1 MIAFRQF
8 VARTFKS
15 FFVVAVFVVAV
26 LSIIPQSVYAAPNM
40 DGGGGGVGGCSGS
53 IWEYSYTVV
62 TNPFPPGSG
71 GAAAFYAVYGGD
83 SYTVQSAYQTATVG
97 DMDEGC
103 IEEPTA
109 PYVGIIATP
118 ASITSGGSS
127 LLTWSSD
134 YVTSCTGTNF
144 STSGA
149 TSGSLIVSPSSSVA
163 YLITCTDG
171 AQTISSSAT
180 VTVSAPVVAPT
191 ASLSANPT
199 SFILGASSVITWS
212 STNATSCT
220 GTNFSTA
227 SATAGSVT
235 VVPSQTTSYLVSCTG
250 AGGSASASRTVT
262 VNLPAAPTATLSAN
276 PTSLVAG
283 ASSVITWSSTNAT
296 SCTGTNFSTAS
307 ATAGS
312 VTVIPSQ
319 TTSYLV
325 SCTGAGG
332 SAAASQTVTVS
343 SIPSPTVSLSA
354 TPTSL
359 NSGSSATLTWSSTN
373 AVSCVGSGFET
384 GGNTSGSIS
393 TGALSASTNYS
404 ITCTGASAVSSGTW
418 QYSESDISD
427 FACPL
432 TDPNK
437 AYSSVPTCPSNPTGK
452 TCSIPTCKVNT
463 ISACSINTDI
473 YSCVGASPA
482 VTPQTAFATANVQVN
497 STSSGA
503 LSGSCSVSPTSV
515 YTGSPVTWTAS
526 AWGGAGSYT
535 YSWSGTDSLS
545 GAVASI
551 SKTYTTVGTKTAS
564 ITITSPSGATSVT
577 LQGEKHCSGGTKV
590 GSYGTTEDGVGFTLN
605 TSSMAGVCAG
615 ITPAG
620 GCCSVDVRETLNSA
634 GQPVN
639 TYYRYEAYSN
649 ASLASKT
656 STSGS
661 TTRHNYL
668 AGMATASNASVT
680 ASCSNSV
687 VVGVSLADL
696 TTGSLSPASVTAGV
710 NTTFTA
716 GVTNR
721 GGAATP
727 VFGSRMYVCLTSDS
741 ACLNNYLTKSDSIWS
756 RIFSFFINFAEAN
769 TSIKIALSRIS
780 IVAGGSGTQTGSY
793 TFPSPGSYQMRF
805 CADTPLN
812 EVNESNELD
821 NCSVWTSLTVN
832 PGAVTA
838 SCSPTPST
846 GYVGD
851 SLTWTVTPSGGVGS
865 YTYVW
870 SGTDGLLGTGVTV
883 SKTYATAGTK
893 SASVIVTSGA
903 GSVTATCAAGTIQN
917 TPTVLITV
925 TPNVIIKGVTS
936 PRIDWTSSYATS
948 CTGTNFPTGS
958 ATVGSVTVSPPVT
971 TTYGITCT
979 NGTRSASSSATVT
992 VNPADIALS
1001 ISPAV
1006 TVRQGDPAT
1015 VSWGVVG
1022 TPDSCSISGP
1032 GLSSTAFSGAQSVII
1047 NQQSTYTMNCLT
1059 GGVPSSKSVTIGVTP
1074 RFDEF

>member
-1 MIAFRQF
+1 MVAMMAPHRFALPAF
-8 VARTFKS
+8 KI
-15 FFVVAVFVVAV
+15 FFVVAIFAVVLFSTVPELAHAG
-26 LSIIPQSVYAAPNM
+26 PAAT
-40 DGGGGGVGGCSGS
+40 GGCGVT
-53 IWEYSYTVV
+53 WEYTYTLV
-62 TNPFPPGSG
+62 TNPFPPGSAG
-71 GAAAFYAVYGGD
+71 EAAFRFVYGGD
-83 SYTVQSAYQTATVG
+83 SYSVQSTYQVARIG
-97 DMDEGC
+97 DEGGGDC
-103 IEEPTA
+103 IEEPTT
-109 PYVGIIATP
+109 PTVGIIATP
-118 ASITSGGSS
+118 SSIDNGSSS
-127 LLTWSSD
+127 LLSWSSD

-144 STSGA
+144 STGGA
-149 TSGSLIVSPSSSVA
+149 ISGSLIVSPASSVT
-163 YLITCTDG
+163 YSITCTDG
-171 AQTISSSAT
+171 FQTVSSSAT

-191 ASLSANPT
+191 ATLSANPT
-199 SFILGASSVITWS
+199 SLVVGLSSTLTWS

-235 VVPSQTTSYLVSCTG
+235 VTPSQTTSYLVSCTG
-250 AGGSASASRTVT
+250 AGGSASAS
-262 VNLPAAPTATLSAN
+262 
-276 PTSLVAG
+276 
-283 ASSVITWSSTNAT
+283 
-296 SCTGTNFSTAS
+296 
-307 ATAGS
+307 
-312 VTVIPSQ
+312 
-319 TTSYLV
+319 
-325 SCTGAGG
+325 
-332 SAAASQTVTVS
+332 QTVTVS
-343 SIPSPTVSLSA
+343 SIPAPTVSLSA

-384 GGNTSGSIS
+384 GGNISGSIS
-393 TGALSASTNYS
+393 TGALSATTNYS

-452 TCSIPTCKVNT
+452 ACSIPTCKVNT
-463 ISACSINTDI
+463 ISACNINTDI

-497 STSSGA
+497 STSSGT

-526 AWGGAGSYT
+526 ASGGAGSYT

-545 GAVASI
+545 GTVASI
-551 SKTYTTVGTKTAS
+551 SKIYTTVGTKTAS
-564 ITITSPSGATSVT
+564 VTITSPSGVTSVT
-577 LQGEKHCSGGTKV
+577 LQGEKQCSGGTKV
-590 GSYGTTEDGVGFTLN
+590 GSYGSTEDGVGFTGGADS
-605 TSSMAGVCAG
+605 TMAAVCAD

-620 GCCSVDVRETLNSA
+620 GCCSVDVRETLSST

-639 TYYRYEAYSN
+639 TYYRYDAYSG
-649 ASLASKT
+649 ASLISKS
-656 STSGS
+656 STSVTLGGN
-661 TTRHNYL
+661 TTRHNYFGGL
-668 AGMATASNASVT
+668 ATASAPVSTT

-716 GVTNR
+716 GVNNT

-727 VFGSRMYVCLTSDS
+727 VFGSRMYVCLSSDS
-741 ACLNNYLTKSDSIWS
+741 ACLNNYLTQSDSIWS

-769 TSIKIALSRIS
+769 TSIKIPLSRIS
-780 IVAGGSGTQTGSY
+780 IVAGGSGTETGSY
-793 TFPSPGSYQMRF
+793 TFLSPGSYQMRF

-812 EVNESNELD
+812 EVSESNELD
-821 NCSVWTSLTVN
+821 NCSAWTSLTVN
-832 PGAVTA
+832 PGTLSA
-838 SCSPTPST
+838 SCSPSPST

-851 SLTWTVTPSGGVGS
+851 SLVWTVTPSGGAGS

-870 SGTDGLLGTGVTV
+870 SGTDGLSGTGSTV
-883 SKTYATAGTK
+883 SKTYAVAGTK
-893 SASVIVTSGA
+893 SASVIVTSGT
-903 GSVTATCAAGTIQN
+903 GSVTTACTTGTIQN
-917 TPTVLITV
+917 TPTVLITA
-925 TPNVIIKGVTS
+925 TPNTIIKGVTS

-948 CTGTNFPTGS
+948 CTGTNFPTGG

-992 VNPADIALS
+992 VNPADITLS

>member
-1 MIAFRQF
+1 MGSMIAFRRF
-8 VARTFKS
+8 AFPAFKI
-15 FFVVAVFVVAV
+15 FFMGAFFSIVLFSAV
-26 LSIIPQSVYAAPNM
+26 PQLTHAGPNL
-40 DGGGGGVGGCSGS
+40 DGGGGGEVGGCSGTT
-53 IWEYSYTVV
+53 WEYDYTIV
-62 TNPFPPGSG
+62 TNPFPPGSAG
-71 GAAAFYAVYGGD
+71 EAAFRAVYGGD
-83 SYTVQSAYQTATVG
+83 SYVVQSSYQVARI
-97 DMDEGC
+97 DEGNGC
-103 IEEPTA
+103 IEEPTTL
-109 PYVGIIATP
+109 YVGIIATP
-118 ASITSGGSS
+118 SSISSGGSS
-127 LLTWSSD
+127 LLTWTSD

-144 STSGA
+144 STGGA
-149 TSGSLIVSPSSSVA
+149 TAGSLIVSPASSITYS
-163 YLITCTDG
+163 ITCTDG
-171 AQTISSSAT
+171 IQTVSSSAT
-180 VTVSAPVVAPT
+180 VTVSAPIIAPT
-191 ASLSANPT
+191 ATLSANPT
-199 SFILGASSVITWS
+199 SLVVGSSSTLTWG

-220 GTNFSTA
+220 GINFSTA
-227 SATAGSVT
+227 SANAGSVSVT
-235 VVPSQTTSYLVSCTG
+235 PSQTTSYLVSCTG
-250 AGGSASASRTVT
+250 AGGSASAS
-262 VNLPAAPTATLSAN
+262 
-276 PTSLVAG
+276 
-283 ASSVITWSSTNAT
+283 
-296 SCTGTNFSTAS
+296 
-307 ATAGS
+307 
-312 VTVIPSQ
+312 
-319 TTSYLV
+319 
-325 SCTGAGG
+325 
-332 SAAASQTVTVS
+332 QTVTVS
-343 SIPSPTVSLSA
+343 SIPTPTVSLSA

-393 TGALSASTNYS
+393 TGALSATTNYS
-404 ITCTGASAVSSGTW
+404 ITCTGASAVSSGIW

-437 AYSSVPTCPSNPTGK
+437 AYSSVPTCPPNPTGK
-452 TCSIPTCKVNT
+452 ACSIPTCKVNT
-463 ISACSINTDI
+463 ISACNINTDI

-497 STSSGA
+497 STSSGV

-526 AWGGAGSYT
+526 ASGGAGSYT

-545 GAVASI
+545 GTVASI
-551 SKTYTTVGTKTAS
+551 SKIYTTVGTKTAS
-564 ITITSPSGATSVT
+564 VTVTSPSGVTSVT

-590 GSYGTTEDGVGFTLN
+590 GSYGSTEDGVGFTGGAN
-605 TSSMAGVCAG
+605 SAMAGVCSE

-620 GCCSVDVRETLNSA
+620 GCCSVDVRETLNSV

-639 TYYRYEAYSN
+639 TYYHYEAYSN

-656 STSGS
+656 STSGN
-661 TTRHNYL
+661 TTRHNYFGGL
-668 AGMATASNASVT
+668 ATASAPASIT

-687 VVGVSLADL
+687 VVGVSLSDL
-696 TTGSLSPASVTAGV
+696 TTGSLTPLSVTAGV
-710 NTTFTA
+710 NSTFTA
-716 GVTNR
+716 GVNNT
-721 GGAATP
+721 GGVATP
-727 VFGSRMYVCLTSDS
+727 VFGSRMYVCLASDS
-741 ACLNNYLTKSDSIWS
+741 ACLNNYLTQLDSIWG
-756 RIFSFFINFAEAN
+756 RIFSLFIHFAEAN

-780 IVAGGSGTQTGSY
+780 ISAGGSGTETGSY
-793 TFPSPGSYQMRF
+793 TFLSPGAYQMRF

-821 NCSVWTSLTVN
+821 NCSAWTPLTVN
-832 PGAVTA
+832 PGTLTA
-838 SCSPTPST
+838 SCSPSPST

-851 SLTWTVTPSGGVGS
+851 SLIWTVTPSGGVGS

-870 SGTDGLLGTGVTV
+870 SGTDGLTGTGATV
-883 SKTYATAGTK
+883 SKTYGTAGTK
-893 SASVIVTSGA
+893 SASVIVTSGTGA
-903 GSVTATCAAGTIQN
+903 VTATCGAGTIQN
-917 TPTVLITV
+917 TPTVLITA
-925 TPNVIIKGVTS
+925 TPNTIIKGVTS

-979 NGTRSASSSATVT
+979 SGTRSASSSATVT
-992 VNPADIALS
+992 VNPADITLN

>member
-1 MIAFRQF
+1 MNAMQALRQLTIPAFK
-8 VARTFKS
+8 TF
-15 FFVVAVFVVAV
+15 FIGAIFMLAVFSA
-26 LSIIPQSVYAAPNM
+26 IPQLAYAGPT
-40 DGGGGGVGGCSGS
+40 GGGDCTGTT
-53 IWEYSYTVV
+53 WEYDYTVV
-62 TNPFPPGSG
+62 TNPFPPGSAG
-71 GAAAFYAVYGGD
+71 EAAFRAVYGGD
-83 SYTVQSAYQTATVG
+83 SYTVQSTYQVATIG
-97 DMDEGC
+97 DIDEGC
-103 IEEPTA
+103 VVEPTT

-118 ASITSGGSS
+118 SSISSGGSA
-127 LLTWSSD
+127 LLTWTSD

-144 STSGA
+144 STGGA
-149 TSGSLIVSPSSSVA
+149 TAGSLIVSPPSSITYS
-163 YLITCTDG
+163 ITCTDG
-171 AQTISSSAT
+171 SQTVSSFAT

-199 SFILGASSVITWS
+199 SLVVGASSVITWS

-220 GTNFSTA
+220 GTNFSTS

-235 VVPSQTTSYLVSCTG
+235 VTPSQTTSYLVSCTG
-250 AGGSASASRTVT
+250 AGGSASAS
-262 VNLPAAPTATLSAN
+262 
-276 PTSLVAG
+276 
-283 ASSVITWSSTNAT
+283 
-296 SCTGTNFSTAS
+296 
-307 ATAGS
+307 
-312 VTVIPSQ
+312 
-319 TTSYLV
+319 
-325 SCTGAGG
+325 
-332 SAAASQTVTVS
+332 QTVTVS
-343 SIPSPTVSLSA
+343 AIASPTVSLSA

-373 AVSCVGSGFET
+373 AISCVGGGFET

-393 TGALSASTNYS
+393 TGALSATTNYS
-404 ITCTGASAVSSGTW
+404 ITCTGASAASSGTW
-418 QYSESDISD
+418 QLSYNDISD
-427 FACPL
+427 FACNVGVTRVSSL
-432 TDPNK
+432 EI
-437 AYSSVPTCPSNPTGK
+437 AYSGLAWCPSSPAGK
-452 TCSIPTCKVNT
+452 SCSGVGSGNVCK
-463 ISACSINTDI
+463 INVANDSCQIETAV
-473 YSCVGASPA
+473 YQCVGASPA
-482 VTPQTAFATANVQVN
+482 TTPQTAFATANVQVN
-497 STSSGA
+497 SPPPGT

-515 YTGSPVTWTAS
+515 YTGSPVAWTAS
-526 AWGGAGSYT
+526 ASGGTGSYT
-535 YSWSGTDSLS
+535 YLWSGTDSLS

-605 TSSMAGVCAG
+605 TSSMAGSCAD

-620 GCCSVDVRETLNSA
+620 GCCSVDVRETVNST

-656 STSGS
+656 STTGN
-661 TTRHNYL
+661 TTRHNYF
-668 AGMATASNASVT
+668 AGMATASAPLSTT

-696 TTGSLSPASVTAGV
+696 TTGSLSPTSVTAGV

-716 GVTNR
+716 GVTNI

-727 VFGSRMYVCLTSDS
+727 VFGSRMYVCLSSDS
-741 ACLNNYLTKSDSIWS
+741 ACLNNYLTQSDSIWS

-812 EVNESNELD
+812 EVSESNELD
-821 NCSVWTSLTVN
+821 NCSAWTSLSVN
-832 PGAVTA
+832 PGALSA
-838 SCSPTPST
+838 SCSPSPST

-851 SLTWTVTPSGGVGS
+851 SLTWSVTPSGGVGS

-870 SGTDGLLGTGVTV
+870 SGTDGLLGTGATV
-883 SKTYATAGTK
+883 SKTYGSAGTK
-893 SASVIVTSGA
+893 SASVIVTSGT
-903 GSVTATCAAGTIQN
+903 GSVTATCATGTIQN
-917 TPTVLITV
+917 TPTVIITV
-925 TPNVIIKGVTS
+925 SPPVIIKGVTS
-936 PRIDWTSSYATS
+936 PRIDWTSSYTTS
-948 CTGTNFPTGS
+948 CTGTNFPTGG

-992 VNPADIALS
+992 VNPADITLT
-1001 ISPAV
+1001 ISPSV

-1022 TPDSCSISGP
+1022 TPDTCSISGP

>member
-1 MIAFRQF
+1 MIAIRLGISNFKIIF
-8 VARTFKS
+8 IGAIFAVALFST
-15 FFVVAVFVVAV
+15 
-26 LSIIPQSVYAAPNM
+26 IPELAHAGPT
-40 DGGGGGVGGCSGS
+40 GGGGCTGTT
-53 IWEYSYTVV
+53 WEYNYTIV
-62 TNPFPPGSG
+62 TNPFTPGSPG
-71 GAAAFYAVYGGD
+71 EAAFRAVYGGD
-83 SYTVQSAYQTATVG
+83 SYVVQSTYQVATVG
-97 DMDEGC
+97 DIDEGC
-103 IEEPTA
+103 IEEPTT

-118 ASITSGGSS
+118 SSVASGGSS
-127 LLTWSSD
+127 LLTWTSD

-144 STSGA
+144 STGGA
-149 TSGSLIVSPSSSVA
+149 TAGSLIVSPTSSITYS
-163 YLITCTDG
+163 ITCTDG
-171 AQTISSSAT
+171 IQTVSSSAT
-180 VTVSAPVVAPT
+180 VTVNSPVVAPT
-191 ASLSANPT
+191 ATLSASPT
-199 SFILGASSVITWS
+199 SIVVGASSVITWS

-227 SATAGSVT
+227 SAITGSVT
-235 VVPSQTTSYLVSCTG
+235 VTPSQTTSYLVSCTG
-250 AGGSASASRTVT
+250 AGGSASAS
-262 VNLPAAPTATLSAN
+262 
-276 PTSLVAG
+276 
-283 ASSVITWSSTNAT
+283 
-296 SCTGTNFSTAS
+296 
-307 ATAGS
+307 
-312 VTVIPSQ
+312 
-319 TTSYLV
+319 
-325 SCTGAGG
+325 
-332 SAAASQTVTVS
+332 QTVTVTA
-343 SIPSPTVSLSA
+343 IASPTVSLSA

-373 AVSCVGSGFET
+373 AVSCVGDGFES
-384 GGNTSGSIS
+384 GGNTSGSVS

-404 ITCTGASAVSSGTW
+404 MTCTGASAGSSGTW
-418 QYSESDISD
+418 QLSYDDISD
-427 FACPL
+427 FACNTGVTRVSSL
-432 TDPNK
+432 EL
-437 AYSSVPTCPSNPTGK
+437 AYSGVAWCPSSPAGK
-452 TCSIPTCKVNT
+452 SCSGVGSGNVCK
-463 ISACSINTDI
+463 INVANDSCQIETAV
-473 YSCVGASPA
+473 YQCVGASPA
-482 VTPQTAFATANVQVN
+482 TTPQTDFATANVQVN

-526 AWGGAGSYT
+526 ASGGAGSYT

-564 ITITSPSGATSVT
+564 VTIASPSGATSVT

-590 GSYGTTEDGVGFTLN
+590 GSYGTTEDGVGFAGGAS
-605 TSSMAGVCAG
+605 SSMAGVCVD

-620 GCCSVDVRETLNSA
+620 GCCSVDVRETLNST
-634 GQPVN
+634 GQPIN

-661 TTRHNYL
+661 TTRHNYF

-680 ASCSNSV
+680 ASCSNST

-696 TTGSLSPASVTAGV
+696 TTGSLSPVSVTAGV
-710 NTTFTA
+710 AATFTA
-716 GVTNR
+716 GVTNS

-727 VFGSRMYVCLTSDS
+727 IFGSRMYVCLSSDS
-741 ACLNNYLTKSDSIWS
+741 ACLNNYLTQSDSIWS

-793 TFPSPGSYQMRF
+793 TFLSPGSYQMRF

-812 EVNESNELD
+812 EVSESNELD
-821 NCSVWTSLTVN
+821 NCSAWTSLTVN
-832 PGAVTA
+832 PGALAA
-838 SCSPTPST
+838 SCSPSPSA

-851 SLTWTVTPSGGVGS
+851 SLTWSVTPSGGVGS

-870 SGTDGLLGTGVTV
+870 SGTDGLVGTGATV
-883 SKTYATAGTK
+883 SKTYGSAGTK
-893 SASVIVTSGA
+893 SASVIVTSGT
-903 GSVTATCAAGTIQN
+903 GSVTATCTTGTIQN
-917 TPTVLITV
+917 TPTVIITV
-925 TPNVIIKGVTS
+925 SPPVIIKGVTS
-936 PRIDWTSSYATS
+936 PRIDWTSSYTTS
-948 CTGTNFPTGS
+948 CTGTNFPTGG

-992 VNPADIALS
+992 VNPADITLS

-1022 TPDSCSISGP
+1022 TPDTCSISGP
-1032 GLSSTAFSGAQSVII
+1032 GLSSTAFSGAQSVVI